1 MGAGAGLET
10 EGAPLWSAVAAW
22 DSLGI
27 WIVWPVTTCAVSASP
42 LAAASDRVVKLLA
55 AAIDQRVSPG
65 CTVCATDAPDEAGVS
80 SRTSAAKATPRT
92 ERRKVYPSR
101 RIAAGF
107 AVTRSAPCRRGVA
120 MST

>member
-27 WIVWPVTTCAVSASP
+27 WIVWPVTTCDVSDSP
-42 LAAASDRVVKLLA
+42 LAAASARVVKLLA

-65 CTVCATDAPDEAGVS
+65 CTVCATNALDVAGANSVA
-80 SRTSAAKATPRT
+80 SAAMATPRM
-92 ERRKVYPSR
+92 ERRKMYPSR
-101 RIAAGF
+101 RIVRAF
-107 AVTRSAPCRRGVA
+107 AVT
-120 MST
+120 